1 MQRVSVRPSKISIA
15 ALIAGCLFILLA
27 SGAGHAQTQAPPPGV
42 TEAMQNMVGTWE
54 MTNSDRD
61 RTCTMTFKLE
71 QVPAGRL
78 IELDKT
84 CAEQF
89 PPLAGVVAW
98 AFSNSDNLVLYDAR
112 RTSIL
117 ELLEVEAG
125 MFEGLR
131 PNEGRYS
138 LQNAA
143 LAAASKDKTA
153 DALFGT
159 WTLAQVAGKPICTIT
174 LDNTAASADNFALK
188 LEPGCNPLITRF
200 GPAAWKMD
208 RGQLVMLSAKGQIWR
223 FEESDPTT
231 WRRVPEGRQPL
242 ILSKQ

>member
-1 MQRVSVRPSKISIA
+1 MRIINTIVS
-15 ALIAGCLFILLA
+15 GCLLVLLGLG
-27 SGAGHAQTQAPPPGV
+27 SGHSQAPALPPGV

-54 MTNSDRD
+54 MANSDRD

-78 IELDKT
+78 LELDKA

-98 AFSNSDNLVLYDAR
+98 GFGTSDNLALYDAR
-112 RTSIL
+112 KTPVL

-131 PNEGRYS
+131 PGEGRYS

-143 LAAASKDKTA
+143 LAAASKDKSA
-153 DALFGT
+153 DQLFGT
-159 WTLAQVAGKPICTIT
+159 WTFAQQAGKPICTIK
-174 LDNTAASADNFALK
+174 LEDYAASADNFALTV
-188 LEPGCNPLITRF
+188 EAGCNQQLITRF
-200 GPAAWKMD
+200 APSAWKMD
-208 RGQLVMLSAKGQIWR
+208 RGQLVILLAKGQLWR
-223 FEESDPTT
+223 FEESDSVT

>member
-1 MQRVSVRPSKISIA
+1 MTRISVRPSSIVA
-15 ALIAGCLFILLA
+15 ALSACLLTLLA
-27 SGAGHAQTQAPPPGV
+27 VGAGHAQQQVLPPGV

-54 MTNSDRD
+54 MANSDRD
-61 RTCTMTFKLE
+61 RICSMTFKLDP
-71 QVPAGRL
+71 VAAGRL
-78 IELDKT
+78 LELDKN

-98 AFSNSDNLVLYDAR
+98 AFGNGDNLVLYDAR
-112 RTSIL
+112 KTSVL

-131 PNEGRYS
+131 PGEGRYS

-153 DALFGT
+153 DQLFGT
-159 WTLAQVAGKPICTIT
+159 WTLAQVAGKPICTVK
-174 LDNTAASADNFALK
+174 LEDYAANADNFALSV
-188 LEPGCNPLITRF
+188 EPGCNPLITRF

-242 ILSKQ
+242 ILSKP

>member
-1 MQRVSVRPSKISIA
+1 MKRISVRPSTIG
-15 ALIAGCLFILLA
+15 ALLSACLLMLLA
-27 SGAGHAQTQAPPPGV
+27 TGTAHAQQQVLPPGV

-61 RTCTMTFKLE
+61 RSCNMSFKLDP
-71 QVPAGRL
+71 VPAGRL
-78 IELDKT
+78 LEMDKA

-98 AFSNSDNLVLYDAR
+98 AFANNDNLVLYDAR
-112 RTSIL
+112 KTSVL

-131 PNEGRYS
+131 PGEGRYS

-153 DALFGT
+153 DSMFGT
-159 WTLAQVAGKPICTIT
+159 WTLAQQAGRPICTVT
-174 LDNTAASADNFALK
+174 LENTAANADNFALT
-188 LEPGCNPLITRF
+188 LDPACNPLITR
-200 GPAAWKMD
+200 AAPGGWKMD
-208 RGQLVMLSAKGQIWR
+208 RGQLVISLARGQIWR
-223 FEESDPTT
+223 FDESDSNT

-242 ILSKQ
+242 ILSKP

>member
-1 MQRVSVRPSKISIA
+1 MKRISVRSSTFA
-15 ALIAGCLFILLA
+15 TLLSACLFMLLTT
-27 SGAGHAQTQAPPPGV
+27 GAGHAQQQVLPPGV

-54 MTNSDRD
+54 MANSDRD
-61 RTCTMTFKLE
+61 RICTMTFKLDP
-71 QVPAGRL
+71 VPAGRL
-78 IELDKT
+78 LEMDKN

-98 AFSNSDNLVLYDAR
+98 AFGNGDNLVLYDAR
-112 RTSIL
+112 KTSVL

-131 PNEGRYS
+131 PGEGRYS

-153 DALFGT
+153 DQLFGT
-159 WTLAQVAGKPICTIT
+159 WTFAQQAGKPICTVK
-174 LDNTAASADNFALK
+174 LEDYAATADNFALTV
-188 LEPGCNPLITRF
+188 EAGCNQLITRF

-208 RGQLVMLSAKGQIWR
+208 RGQLVMLSSKGQIWR

-242 ILSKQ
+242 ILSKP

>member
-1 MQRVSVRPSKISIA
+1 MKRITVRSSTFA
-15 ALIAGCLFILLA
+15 ALISACIVMLLLA
-27 SGAGHAQTQAPPPGV
+27 TGASHAQQPALPPGV

-54 MTNSDRD
+54 MANSDRD
-61 RTCTMTFKLE
+61 RSCTMTFKLDP
-71 QVPAGRL
+71 VPAGRL
-78 IELDKT
+78 LEMDKA

-89 PPLAGVVAW
+89 PPLAAVVAW
-98 AFSNSDNLVLYDAR
+98 AFGNGDNLVLYDAR
-112 RTSIL
+112 KTSVL

-131 PNEGRYS
+131 PGEGRYS

-153 DALFGT
+153 DQLFGT
-159 WTLAQVAGKPICTIT
+159 WTLAQVAGKPICTVK
-174 LDNTAASADNFALK
+174 LEDYAANADNFALTV
-188 LEPGCNPLITRF
+188 EAGCNQLITRF
-200 GPAAWKMD
+200 GPASWKMD

-242 ILSKQ
+242 ILSKP

>member
-1 MQRVSVRPSKISIA
+1 MTRISVRPSSVA
-15 ALIAGCLFILLA
+15 AVLSACLLTLLA
-27 SGAGHAQTQAPPPGV
+27 VGAGHAQQQVLPPGV

-61 RTCTMTFKLE
+61 RSCNLTFKLDP
-71 QVPAGRL
+71 VAAGRL
-78 IELDKT
+78 LELDKA

-112 RTSIL
+112 KTSVL

-131 PNEGRYS
+131 PGEGRYT

-153 DALFGT
+153 DQLFGT
-159 WTLAQVAGKPICTIT
+159 WTLAQQAGKPICTVK
-174 LDNTAASADNFALK
+174 LEDYAASADNFALSV
-188 LEPGCNPLITRF
+188 EPGCNPLITRF
-200 GPAAWKMD
+200 GPTAWKMD

-242 ILSKQ
+242 ILSKP

>member
-1 MQRVSVRPSKISIA
+1 MRIINTIVS
-15 ALIAGCLFILLA
+15 GCLLVLLGLG
-27 SGAGHAQTQAPPPGV
+27 SGHSQAPALPPGV

-54 MTNSDRD
+54 MATSDRD

-78 IELDKT
+78 LELDKA

-98 AFSNSDNLVLYDAR
+98 GFGTSDNLALYDAR
-112 RTSIL
+112 KTPVL

-131 PNEGRYS
+131 PGEGRYS

-143 LAAASKDKTA
+143 LAAASKDKSA
-153 DALFGT
+153 DQLFGT
-159 WTLAQVAGKPICTIT
+159 WTFAQQAGKPICTIK
-174 LDNTAASADNFALK
+174 LEDYAASADNFALTV
-188 LEPGCNPLITRF
+188 EAGCNQQLITRF
-200 GPAAWKMD
+200 APSAWKMD
-208 RGQLVMLSAKGQIWR
+208 RGQLVILLAKGQLWR
-223 FEESDPTT
+223 FEESDSVT

>member
-1 MQRVSVRPSKISIA
+1 
-15 ALIAGCLFILLA
+15 
-27 SGAGHAQTQAPPPGV
+27 
-42 TEAMQNMVGTWE
+42 MVGTWE

-61 RTCTMTFKLE
+61 RSCTMAFKLDP
-71 QVPAGRL
+71 VPAGRSV
-78 IELDKT
+78 ELDKA

-89 PPLAGVVAW
+89 PPLSGVVAW
-98 AFSNSDNLVLYDAR
+98 SYSDSNNLVLLDAR
-112 RTSIL
+112 KTPLL

-153 DALFGT
+153 DSMFGT
-159 WTLAQVAGKPICTIT
+159 WTFAQVAGKPICTIT
-174 LDNTAASADNFALK
+174 LNDTAASADSFALT
-188 LEPGCNPLITRF
+188 LDPGCNQQIITRF
-200 GPAAWKMD
+200 GPSSWKME
-208 RGQLVMLSAKGQIWR
+208 RSQLVIVLAKGLLWR
-223 FEESDPTT
+223 FEEADSTS

-242 ILSKQ
+242 ILSKP

>member
-1 MQRVSVRPSKISIA
+1 MTILKTTVIA
-15 ALIAGCLFILLA
+15 ACLLVLIGIAG
-27 SGAGHAQTQAPPPGV
+27 SHAQAPALPPGV

-54 MTNSDRD
+54 MANSDRD
-61 RTCTMTFKLE
+61 RTCTMAFKLDL
-71 QVPAGRL
+71 VAAGRL
-78 IELDKT
+78 LELDKA

-98 AFSNSDNLVLYDAR
+98 GFGNNDNLALYDAR
-112 RTSIL
+112 KTPVL

-131 PNEGRYS
+131 PGEGRYS

-153 DALFGT
+153 DQLFGT
-159 WTLAQVAGKPICTIT
+159 WTFAQQAGKPICKIK
-174 LDNTAASADNFALK
+174 LEDYAATADNFALTI
-188 LEPGCNPLITRF
+188 EPGCNQQLITRF
-200 GPAAWKMD
+200 APSAWKME
-208 RGQLVMLSAKGQIWR
+208 RGQLVILLAKGQLWR
-223 FEESDPTT
+223 FEESDATT

-242 ILSKQ
+242 ILSKE

>member
-1 MQRVSVRPSKISIA
+1 MKRISVRSSTFA
-15 ALIAGCLFILLA
+15 TLLSACLFMLLTT
-27 SGAGHAQTQAPPPGV
+27 GAGHAQQQVLPPGV

-54 MTNSDRD
+54 MANSDRD
-61 RTCTMTFKLE
+61 RICTMTFKLDP
-71 QVPAGRL
+71 VPAGRL
-78 IELDKT
+78 LEMDKN

-98 AFSNSDNLVLYDAR
+98 AFGNGDNLVLYDAR
-112 RTSIL
+112 KTSVL

-131 PNEGRYS
+131 PGEGRYS

-153 DALFGT
+153 DQLFGT
-159 WTLAQVAGKPICTIT
+159 WTLAQQAGKPICTVK
-174 LDNTAASADNFALK
+174 LEDYAASADNFALT
-188 LEPGCNPLITRF
+188 LEAGCNQLITRF
-200 GPAAWKMD
+200 GPTAWKMD
-208 RGQLVMLSAKGQIWR
+208 RGQLVMLSAKGQVWR
-223 FEESDPTT
+223 FEDSDSVT